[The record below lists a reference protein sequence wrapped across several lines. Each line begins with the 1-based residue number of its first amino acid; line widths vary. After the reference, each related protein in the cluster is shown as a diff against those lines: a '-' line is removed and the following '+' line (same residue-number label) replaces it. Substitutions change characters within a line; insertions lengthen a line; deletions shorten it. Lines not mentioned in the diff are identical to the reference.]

1 MNQDYGRMINPKNTS
16 SPLVIAGPCSAET
29 KEQTL
34 ETAKALAAYGIK
46 IFRAGLWKPRTKPG
60 GFEGVGK
67 IGLKWLREVE
77 EATGMI
83 SATEVA
89 TLQHVKDALKEGMRM
104 VWIGARTTANPFFVQ
119 EIADELK
126 GVENITVL
134 VKNPVNTDLDLWI
147 GAIERIQAAGVQN
160 IAAIHRGFSAYEK
173 GFFRNLPYWHI
184 PLEIK
189 KRLPDLTMICD
200 PSHIGGR
207 RDLVSYISQQAMDM
221 GFDGLMIE
229 SHISPDSA
237 LSDSRQQITP
247 DDLNTILKA
256 ITIRGSQDSTTRL
269 EEFRREIDEI
279 DERILSLL
287 SKRMEVARSIGKY
300 KVEQNIPVVQHSR
313 FERIILNQTMRA
325 EELKLDVDFIK
336 SILETIH
343 EESVKEQIKLSNNK

>member
-1 MNQDYGRMINPKNTS
+1 MINRTNTT
-16 SPLVIAGPCSAET
+16 SPLIIAGPCSAET
-29 KEQTL
+29 REQTL

-46 IFRAGLWKPRTKPG
+46 TFRAGLWKPRTKPG

-77 EATGMI
+77 EVTGMI
-83 SATEVA
+83 SVTEVA

-104 VWIGARTTANPFFVQ
+104 VWIGARTTANPFSVQ
-119 EIADELK
+119 EIADELR
-126 GVENITVL
+126 GVEDITVL
-134 VKNPVNTDLDLWI
+134 VKNPLNTDPDLWI
-147 GAIERIQAAGVQN
+147 GAIERIQSVGIRN

-189 KRLPDLTMICD
+189 KRFPDLTMICD

-207 RDLVSYISQQAMDM
+207 RDLVHYISQQAMDM
-221 GFDGLMIE
+221 GFEGLMIE
-229 SHISPDSA
+229 SHIDPDSA
-237 LSDSRQQITP
+237 LSDSSQQVTP
-247 DDLNTILKA
+247 DELNQILKT
-256 ITIRGSQDSTTRL
+256 ITIRSSQDSTAKL

-300 KVEQNIPVVQHSR
+300 KLEKNIPVVQHSR
-313 FERIILNQTMRA
+313 FEHIILNQTLRA
-325 EELKLDVDFIK
+325 GELKLDEDFIK
-336 SILETIH
+336 SILEIIH
-343 EESVKEQIKLSNNK
+343 EESVKEQIKLSNN